1 MGSHG
6 TDLFGRIL
14 SKPTNVYGSPFIIQN
29 QSALLDLWP
38 YFSPDIFENLD
49 ILLTSPKPRFYAIPD
64 YLTQI
69 FVRMYT
75 TLVKKHIPTLQN
87 IYGNFTER
95 FYQHSKRQPSRKK
108 GF

>member
-14 SKPTNVYGSPFIIQN
+14 SKPTNVHGSPFIILN
-29 QSALLDLWP
+29 QSALLDPRP

-69 FVRMYT
+69 FVRMYST
-75 TLVKKHIPTLQN
+75 LLVKKHILTYFAEHLWQ
-87 IYGNFTER
+87 
-95 FYQHSKRQPSRKK
+95 FYRKILSI
-108 GF
+108 